1 MCNDRQLLQKIAGER
16 DAQAFDALCERH
28 REPLHRF
35 LVGQTG
41 SDSAGADDLLQ
52 ETLLRLWLKADSYD
66 GRGPVK
72 AWLFRIAAHLAAN
85 YRRSLSRRRETRL
98 THSADADDESGAAA
112 NWERDNGDNRPE
124 AQAVSHNRAAQFRG
138 LINEM
143 PEETRELLRLV
154 HDENTTRDIAAA
166 LHLPEG
172 TIKSRLHNARKRA
185 ARTWNERHP
194 DDPI

>member
-1 MCNDRQLLQKIAGER
+1 MCNHRQLLQKISDHR
-16 DAQAFDALCERH
+16 DAEAFDALSDLF
-28 REPLHRF
+28 REPLRRF
-35 LVGQTG
+35 LSVQTNG
-41 SDSAGADDLLQ
+41 DNAAADDLLQ
-52 ETLLRLWLKADSYD
+52 ETLLRLWMRADSYD

-85 YRRSLSRRRETRL
+85 HRRSLSRRRETSFSIAL
-98 THSADADDESGAAA
+98 DSDEGDSIAA
-112 NWERDNGDNRPE
+112 NWEHDSGDYRPD
-124 AQAVSHNRAAQFRG
+124 AQAASHDRVLQFRR
-138 LINEM
+138 LMNEM

-154 HDENTTRDIAAA
+154 YDENNTRDIAAA